1 LPITEQTKSIMGV
14 HVDVNGVTKKV
25 AQAAWNSPLN
35 KLARFLVST
44 VVPGEYADDV
54 RRLHAEAQRDYD
66 RNTLH
71 VLASVA
77 LWAGRQDSPACREEA
92 LLVLSAFSRQSG
104 AELDSALNPHA
115 SAVARLLLDRQA
127 EPVG

>member
-1 LPITEQTKSIMGV
+1 VS
-14 HVDVNGVTKKV
+14 VNGVTKAV
-25 AQAAWNSPLN
+25 LQAAWNSPPN
-35 KLARFLVST
+35 KLIRFAVST

-77 LWAGRQDSPACREEA
+77 LWAHRPDSPACREEA
-92 LLVLSAFSRQSG
+92 LLVLSAFSQQTG
-104 AELDSALNPHA
+104 AELDRALNPHA

-127 EPVG
+127 ERGG